1 MKIVHIANFYGP
13 KSGGIRTT
21 LHELGSGY
29 IARGH
34 EFTYI
39 VPGNGFFCEDTLHGK
54 KITVPSI
61 VLPFSGGYR
70 IIRNNQDIK
79 KLIITLKPD
88 ALEVSDRFTLSK
100 VGLWAKKRGIHTVVF
115 SHETLSGLVKSFF
128 KIELKWFVNWHNT
141 RLASRFHNVIATT
154 EFASREFREIET
166 KNLTHVPLGVDLQN
180 FSPYRR
186 NQTLRTELLKGADVL
201 ILHCGR
207 MSKEKNPQNSI
218 LALKELLDSGVN
230 ARLIFVGMGPM
241 FKSLKALSKDLP
253 VSFMGYIVDRK
264 MLAEI
269 IASADVSIAPG
280 PIETFCLAAL
290 ESLASGTPV
299 VASSTSAV
307 GEFLLLNTPEPVG
320 AVAENNPKSFAKA
333 IQTVLAYNAADRGMP
348 IRCQHQAENYPWS
361 STLMMMLRL
370 HGAGREVSANHK
382 RLRAA

>member
-39 VPGNGFFCEDTLHGK
+39 VPGNGFFCEETLHGK

-128 KIELKWFVNWHNT
+128 KLELKWFVNWHNT

-241 FKSLKALSKDLP
+241 FKGLKALSKDLP

-370 HGAGREVSANHK
+370 HGAGREVNANHK

>member
-128 KIELKWFVNWHNT
+128 KIELRWFVNWHNT

-180 FSPYRR
+180 FSPYRH
-186 NQTLRTELLKGADVL
+186 NEALRTELLKGADVL

>member
-128 KIELKWFVNWHNT
+128 KLDLKWFVNWHNT

-154 EFASREFREIET
+154 EFASREYREIET
-166 KNLTHVPLGVDLQN
+166 KNLTHIPLGVDLQN

-186 NQTLRTELLKGADVL
+186 NEALRTELLKGADVL

-320 AVAENNPKSFAKA
+320 AIAENNPKSFAKA

>member
-241 FKSLKALSKDLP
+241 FKGLKALSKDLP

-280 PIETFCLAAL
+280 PIETFCLVAL

-370 HGAGREVSANHK
+370 HGAGREVNANHK

>member
-39 VPGNGFFCEDTLHGK
+39 VPGNGFFCEETLHGK

-70 IIRNNQDIK
+70 IIRNNRDIK
-79 KLIITLKPD
+79 KLLITLKPD

-100 VGLWAKKRGIHTVVF
+100 VGLWAKTRGIHTVVF

-128 KIELKWFVNWHNT
+128 KVELKWFVNWHNT

-154 EFASREFREIET
+154 EFASREFREI
-166 KNLTHVPLGVDLQN
+166 KINNLTHIPLGVDLQN

-186 NQTLRTELLKGADVL
+186 NEALRTELLKGADVL
-201 ILHCGR
+201 LLHCGR

-218 LALKELLDSGVN
+218 LALKELLAAGVN

-241 FKSLKALSKDLP
+241 FKNLKAISKDLP
-253 VSFMGYIVDRK
+253 VTFMGYIVDRK

-269 IASADVSIAPG
+269 ISSADVSIAPG
-280 PIETFCLAAL
+280 TCLW
-290 ESLASGTPV
+290 
-299 VASSTSAV
+299 
-307 GEFLLLNTPEPVG
+307 
-320 AVAENNPKSFAKA
+320 
-333 IQTVLAYNAADRGMP
+333 NAGSC
-348 IRCQHQAENYPWS
+348 I
-361 STLMMMLRL
+361 L
-370 HGAGREVSANHK
+370 HKCRW
-382 RLRAA
+382 

>member
-39 VPGNGFFCEDTLHGK
+39 VPGNGFFCEETLHGK

-128 KIELKWFVNWHNT
+128 KLDLKWFVNWHNT

-154 EFASREFREIET
+154 EFASREYREIET
-166 KNLTHVPLGVDLQN
+166 KNLTHIPLGVDLQN

-186 NQTLRTELLKGADVL
+186 NEALRTELLKGADVL

>member
-39 VPGNGFFCEDTLHGK
+39 VPGNGFFCEETLHGK

-128 KIELKWFVNWHNT
+128 KLDLKWFVNWHNT

-154 EFASREFREIET
+154 EFASCEFREIET
-166 KNLTHVPLGVDLQN
+166 KNLTHIPLGVDLQN

-186 NQTLRTELLKGADVL
+186 NEALRRELLKGADVL

-253 VSFMGYIVDRK
+253 VTFMGYIVDRK
-264 MLAEI
+264 MLAEV

-299 VASSTSAV
+299 VASATSAV

-370 HGAGREVSANHK
+370 HGAGREVSANYK

>member
-128 KIELKWFVNWHNT
+128 KLELKWFVNWHNT

-241 FKSLKALSKDLP
+241 FKGLKALSKDLP

-333 IQTVLAYNAADRGMP
+333 IQTVLAYNAANRGMP

-370 HGAGREVSANHK
+370 HGAGREVTINQK

>member
-128 KIELKWFVNWHNT
+128 KLELKWFVNWHNT

-264 MLAEI
+264 ILAEI

-370 HGAGREVSANHK
+370 HGAGREVNANHK

>member
-128 KIELKWFVNWHNT
+128 KLELKWFVNWHNT

>member
-166 KNLTHVPLGVDLQN
+166 KNLMHVPLGVDLQN

-241 FKSLKALSKDLP
+241 FKGLKALSKDLP